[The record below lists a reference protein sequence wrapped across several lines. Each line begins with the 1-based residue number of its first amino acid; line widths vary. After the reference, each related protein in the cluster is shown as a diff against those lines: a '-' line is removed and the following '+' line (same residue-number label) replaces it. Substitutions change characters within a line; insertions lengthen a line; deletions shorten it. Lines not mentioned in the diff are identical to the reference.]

1 MIRGT
6 TDLDTIFDTLVA
18 LVATMKEEEWSV
30 DYTHAHA
37 PIAGVMIVRKM
48 PGEEIDEFQKDID
61 ESTKEA
67 SENVDKIEMIRAMC
81 TYISNHYEKLV
92 DIGNMW
98 QQTAT
103 NEKFEDPG
111 RHYQ

>member
-6 TDLDTIFDTLVA
+6 TELDTIFTTLSTLV
-18 LVATMKEEEWSV
+18 TIMKEEEQSV

-37 PIAGVMIVRKM
+37 PVTGVMIIRKL

-67 SENVDKIEMIRAMC
+67 SDNVDKIEMIRSMC
-81 TYISNHYEKLV
+81 TYISKHYGKLV
-92 DIGNMW
+92 DIGQVW
-98 QQTAT
+98 QQAAT
-103 NEKFEDPG
+103 SEKFEDAG